1 MERLEEYYF
10 ITDVASKAPEVRYT
24 KDCGHPSDVARW
36 YKCNYFGSRQEA
48 QQVADS
54 IKRVRESVKMLE
66 VKFWIVDNYN
76 FRMPAVHPLTVKGY
90 TSEGDARLVEAGVSA
105 IFRALQDAR
114 GINPVEAAKKMAV
127 LETD

>member
-10 ITDVASKAPEVRYT
+10 ITDTASKAPEVRYT
-24 KDCGHPSDVARW
+24 KDSGHPSDTARW
-36 YKCNYFGSRQEA
+36 YKCNYFDSRQEA

-76 FRMPAVHPLTVKGY
+76 YRMPAVHPLTVKGY

-114 GINPVEAAKKMAV
+114 GINPDEAAKKMAV

>member
-10 ITDVASKAPEVRYT
+10 ITDTASKAPEVRHT
-24 KDCGHPSDVARW
+24 KDNGHPSDTARW

-114 GINPVEAAKKMAV
+114 GINPDEAAKEMAV